1 MVTAHDTTDFTTDDW
16 NEQFIRESRERGL
29 DADTVE
35 HRLRSVPPVYK
46 IATAPREALTDLA
59 ALRDLAPGT
68 LDVHIVRSDT
78 GSDHVR
84 LRLRSR
90 ARTVTLSEIVPIL
103 HGMDLEV
110 LDEHAYSFLAGDSE
124 PSWIYDIGLRTV
136 GSIHTQDSL
145 TARIGDTI
153 RAIWTGQS
161 EADGFNALV
170 TRCGL
175 THRQANLIRAYA
187 AFLRQLAT
195 PYTTETVRSVLL
207 DNPRTTTD
215 LVRLFTLRFDPDH
228 GSGRDADTALLVN
241 RLTREID
248 AVTSLDADRILR
260 AFLSL
265 IQATLRTN
273 FFQAGRDGG
282 AAPALAF
289 KLDTAR
295 IDEAPHPRPAYEMFV
310 YSPRVEGVHLRFA
323 KVARGGLR
331 WSDRR
336 DDYRTEILGLA
347 KAQSVK
353 NAVIVPAGA
362 KGGFVAKWP
371 AIPGTSAAG
380 RDDARPDGTTSYRAF
395 IDALLSVTDNLDLDT
410 REVLPPHRVVRYDGD
425 DSYLV
430 VAADKGTATFSDH
443 ANAVAQ
449 ERGFWLG
456 DAFASGGSVGY
467 DHKKMGITARGAWE
481 SVTQHFRELDHDVM
495 TEPTTVVGIGDMS
508 GDVFGNG
515 MLLSPHLKLVAA
527 FDHRHIFV
535 DPDPDI
541 ALSYAERARL
551 FGLGR
556 SSWADYDSV
565 LLSLGGFIVPRS
577 TKRVALTP
585 QARTVLGIDASIT
598 EMTPNELISAILTA
612 PVDLLWNGG
621 IGTYVKAGTETHAN
635 AGDKTNDAV
644 RVDADRLR
652 VRVVGEGG
660 NLGLTQRARIEY
672 ARGGGRINTDALDNS
687 AGVDCSDHEVNIK
700 IVLDGAIRAGTL
712 GSGGR
717 TALLESMT
725 DEVADLV
732 LADNRHQNELMSV
745 NRDESARSVALHAR
759 LTAHLQNDH
768 GLDRAQAG
776 LPGSAG
782 FRSLEAA
789 RQGLTSPEL
798 AQLTAHVKLALK
810 SDLAQSPALSSDA
823 FTTRLREYFPATLS
837 STRLDEIHRHP
848 LRRDIIATA
857 VVNEMVNTAGITFA
871 FRLREETGA
880 DGADAV
886 AAFVATTEI
895 FGIREL
901 FADIRAV
908 EPGLPLA
915 AALELRAQTRRL
927 IDRGARWLL
936 ANRPQPI
943 AVDAQILRYR
953 ERVSTLAPKV
963 RSWLH
968 PEETAALDARVSHM
982 TGLGA
987 PEELASRVAELL
999 HVFCLLDV
1007 CDIADITGRD
1017 LAQIADLYFAL
1028 SEQLRI
1034 NYYLTAVTSLS
1045 HGNRWDALARL
1056 ALREELYAVLRAV
1069 VLDVLAE
1076 ADDIDKTSSSV
1087 EQWMAGNQARLSR
1100 AAKLLTELPSF
1111 DNDAA
1116 ELSTLSVAARRIRS
1130 IIRTPE
1136 PQS

>member
-1 MVTAHDTTDFTTDDW
+1 MVTAPETTDFTTDDW
-16 NEQFIRESRERGL
+16 NERFLRELLQQGINANSV
-29 DADTVE
+29 D
-35 HRLRSVPPVYK
+35 HQLRSIPPVYK
-46 IATAPREALTDLA
+46 IATAPREALTDLT
-59 ALRDLAPGT
+59 ALSAIAQGG
-68 LDVHIVRSDT
+68 LDVHLQRSDT
-78 GSDHVR
+78 DAGRLR

-90 ARTVTLSEIVPIL
+90 AKSVTLSQIVPIL

-110 LDEHAYSFLAGDSE
+110 LDEHAYSFHTGDNE
-124 PSWIYDIGLRTV
+124 PSWIYDIGLRIAGNTRAD
-136 GSIHTQDSL
+136 DSL
-145 TARIGDTI
+145 PERIGDTI
-153 RAIWTGQS
+153 HAIWAGHC
-161 EADGFNALV
+161 EADGFNTLV

-175 THRQANLIRAYA
+175 THQQANLIRAYA
-187 AFLRQLAT
+187 AYLRQLAA
-195 PYTTETVRSVLL
+195 PYTTATVRSVLL

-215 LVRLFTLRFDPDH
+215 LVRLFTIRFDPDH
-228 GSGRDADTALLVN
+228 DSDRDADATALVN

-248 AVTSLDADRILR
+248 AVTNLDADRILR

-273 FFQAGRDGG
+273 FFQAEQDSG
-282 AAPALAF
+282 ASPVLAF
-289 KLDTAR
+289 KIDTAH
-295 IDEAPHPRPAYEMFV
+295 IDEAPQPRPAFEIFV

-362 KGGFVAKWP
+362 KGGFVTKP
-371 AIPGTSAAG
+371 AVIPGAS
-380 RDDARPDGTTSYRAF
+380 RDRNGDRSDGITSYRAF

-410 REVLPPHRVVRYDGD
+410 RAVIPPHRVVRYDDD

-443 ANAVAQ
+443 ANAVAR

-456 DAFASGGSVGY
+456 DAFASGGSIGY

-481 SVTQHFRELDHDVM
+481 SVKQHFRELDHDVM

-535 DPDPDI
+535 DPDPDPT
-541 ALSYAERARL
+541 LSYTERARL
-551 FGLGR
+551 FALGR
-556 SSWADYDSV
+556 SSWSDYDSI
-565 LLSLGGFIVPRS
+565 LLSRGGFIVPRT
-577 TKRVALTP
+577 TKRINLTP
-585 QARTVLGIDASIT
+585 QARDILGIDATIT
-598 EMTPNELISAILTA
+598 VMTPNELISAILTA

-621 IGTYVKAGTETHAN
+621 IGTYAKATTETHAG
-635 AGDKTNDAV
+635 AGDKTNDPV
-644 RVDADRLR
+644 RVNADQLR
-652 VRVVGEGG
+652 ARVIGEGG

-672 ARGGGRINTDALDNS
+672 ARAGGRINTDALDNS

-700 IVLDGAIRAGTL
+700 IVLDSAIRSGTL
-712 GSGGR
+712 DPAER
-717 TALLESMT
+717 TALLDSMT

-745 NRDESARSVALHAR
+745 NRNESARTVALHAR
-759 LTAHLQNDH
+759 LVMHLQNAH
-768 GLDRAQAG
+768 GLDRAQAT

-782 FRSLEAA
+782 FRALEAA

-810 SDLAQSPALSSDA
+810 SELVRSSTLHSDA
-823 FTTRLREYFPATLS
+823 FTTQLVEYFPTTLS
-837 STRLDEIHRHP
+837 ATHLDEVHRHP
-848 LRRDIIATA
+848 LRHDILATA

-880 DGADAV
+880 DGSDA
-886 AAFVATTEI
+886 ATAFVATTEI
-895 FGIREL
+895 FGIRAL
-901 FADIRAV
+901 LDDIHTA
-908 EPGLPLA
+908 ESDLPLA
-915 AALELRAQTRRL
+915 ATLELRAQTRRL

-943 AVDAQILRYR
+943 AVDAQIRRYR
-953 ERVSTLAPKV
+953 DRVSTLTPKV

-968 PEETAALDARVSHM
+968 PEEAAALDARVAHM

-987 PEELASRVAELL
+987 PEDLASRVAELL
-999 HVFCLLDV
+999 HVFCLLDIS
-1007 CDIADITGRD
+1007 DIADITGRD
-1017 LAQIADLYFAL
+1017 VTHVADLYFAL
-1028 SEQLRI
+1028 SEHLRI
-1034 NYYLTAVTSLS
+1034 NYYLTAVTSLP

-1069 VLDVLAE
+1069 VLDVFTEVDDDTPSGLDHWMASNHARLARASRLLAE
-1076 ADDIDKTSSSV
+1076 
-1087 EQWMAGNQARLSR
+1087 M
-1100 AAKLLTELPSF
+1100 PPF
-1111 DNDAA
+1111 DNNSAG
-1116 ELSTLSVAARRIRS
+1116 LPTLSVAVRRIRS